1 MSGLVRVHSGRPLFV
16 EFSFFCVRWYT
27 FLYVVVLGRLACL
40 DYLGRTLEFPLD
52 LIIHVLHRGPGAASS
67 PISVKQLSS
76 FCASFVN
83 DDLFKRCETGK
94 DQNWAVNLISSHKIL
109 VHSAIYLQ
117 LCHRIGIIKNIDPS
131 LEPASTKL
139 AIALRARVTHTHTH
153 AHSTDRLG

>member
-94 DQNWAVNLISSHKIL
+94 DQNWAVNLISSHKSSTL
-109 VHSAIYLQ
+109 CYL
-117 LCHRIGIIKNIDPS
+117 PTVMS
-131 LEPASTKL
+131 
-139 AIALRARVTHTHTH
+139 
-153 AHSTDRLG
+153 